1 MENGEVI
8 TNHWE
13 DCKDSCFDREENGEE
28 NGEQG
33 LLYSVGY
40 LSSNYHIIQC

>member
-13 DCKDSCFDREENGEE
+13 DCKDSCFDRAESVKENR
-28 NGEQG
+28 EQG

-40 LSSNYHIIQC
+40 LKSNYYT

>member
-13 DCKDSCFDREENGEE
+13 DCKDSCFDRAESVEE

-33 LLYSVGY
+33 LY
-40 LSSNYHIIQC
+40 LSSNYHITQC